1 MVTVAELPVAPE
13 RSADIDERVAFL
25 RQFEAAPTSVSLPE
39 LVMAT
44 LALGTWFGLFA
55 GGLLVGTET
64 YRSRIMSPE
73 GVASAFTSWLIVL
86 SFWTITNIGLLACV
100 SSYLGAFGRRARFI
114 AAAVDGAI
122 SQDLAMKASITAL
135 WTYYASAVMRGFGV
149 YTLSLAGLLVLATQS
164 LLQPSQEDYLRL
176 APLLSIISFYGGYDS
191 TVFAGMLGRV
201 KAFVDAKPGVGK

>member
-1 MVTVAELPVAPE
+1 MG
-13 RSADIDERVAFL
+13 I
-25 RQFEAAPTSVSLPE
+25 AA
-39 LVMAT
+39 
-44 LALGTWFGLFA
+44 LATWFGLFA

-64 YRSRIMSPE
+64 YRNQIMSPD
-73 GVASAFTSWLIVL
+73 GVASAFTTWLIVL

-114 AAAVDGAI
+114 AAPPDGTVRE
-122 SQDLAMKASITAL
+122 DLDINLSFTAL

-164 LLQPSQEDYLRL
+164 LLTPSQEDYLRF

-191 TVFAGMLGRV
+191 TVFAGLLGRV
-201 KAFVDAKPGVGK
+201 KSLVDTKPSGGR